1 MRSTIINILVNCELS
16 SWGHWSLCSA
26 TCGGGSKESNRTI
39 NQAAKNGGSSCA
51 GELERSMEC
60 NIEPCPGIMI
70 SNPHKYLVVFIESF
84 LYGVFTFLIYANFND
99 HFREL

>member
-1 MRSTIINILVNCELS
+1 MSTMIINFLVNCELS

-26 TCGGGSKESNRTI
+26 TCGGGAKKSNRTI
-39 NQAAKNGGSSCA
+39 NQAAENGGSSCA

-70 SNPHKYLVVFIESF
+70 STPNKYLVISS
-84 LYGVFTFLIYANFND
+84 
-99 HFREL
+99 

>member
-1 MRSTIINILVNCELS
+1 MIINFLVNCELS

-26 TCGGGSKESNRTI
+26 TCGGGAKKSNRTI

-70 SNPHKYLVVFIESF
+70 SNPNKYLADFIERGIYEIF
-84 LYGVFTFLIYANFND
+84 PFLIYTNLDN